1 MKGRQLRKVMD
12 REAKQVLHRRAQP
25 NRSTRT
31 NGPYAPRKK
40 QKDNSDREIADYCRR
55 EPTPR
60 RY

>member
-1 MKGRQLRKVMD
+1 MKGRELRKAMD
-12 REAKQVLHRRAQP
+12 REAKQELHRRAKL

-31 NGPYAPRKK
+31 NGPHARRKK
-40 QKDNSDREIADYCRR
+40 LKEDSDREIADYCRR